1 MTVGR
6 HRRRMAGGGTFLLLS
21 AALAAPALAASGGGG
36 GEGALAELAWLIF
49 NFAVLI
55 YVVYRFARKPISQF
69 FSDRGAAI
77 DADIRT
83 ASERLEEAEAR
94 HRELQSQVQGLDS
107 ELEEIRTQATR
118 RAEAE
123 RDRILEDARL
133 SAERIRSDASAAIAR
148 EVERAQAELR
158 DQASELAIELAA
170 GYLQERMDEGDRERL
185 IEEFIERVEAG
196 AETAEGSP

>member
-1 MTVGR
+1 MRAVMHT
-6 HRRRMAGGGTFLLLS
+6 RRIARAGLALLLWVTWAS
-21 AALAAPALAASGGGG
+21 PALAASGGG
-36 GEGALAELAWLIF
+36 EGALGELAWLLF

-55 YVVYRFARKPISQF
+55 YVVYRFAGKPIRQF
-69 FSDRGAAI
+69 FADRGAAI

-94 HRELQSQVQGLDS
+94 HRQLQAQVQSLDS

-148 EVERAQAELR
+148 EVDRAQADLR
-158 DQASELAIELAA
+158 DQASELAMELAA
-170 GYLQERMDEGDRERL
+170 GYLQERMDDGDRERL

-196 AETAEGSP
+196 AETAEGSR